1 MPRSFLLPILLM
13 LLATT
18 AYANSTNN
26 NNNNNSD
33 SYSSLPSARVS
44 IVPDGSA
51 VNLAQ
56 RFFQGADYHNFQQ
69 YQSGRAF
76 DIEQDVEDAAGSR
89 KP

>member
-1 MPRSFLLPILLM
+1 MTRTSLLCC
-13 LLATT
+13 LLAFSLS
-18 AYANSTNN
+18 AYAYSNNTNSSSS
-26 NNNNNSD
+26 SD

-69 YQSGRAF
+69 YQSGKAF
-76 DIEQDVEDAAGSR
+76 DIDQNVDG
-89 KP
+89 K